1 MRIRYVWRML
11 SVVEEIRSLIDEG
24 KIQISKE
31 YTDSLCYMSVRDG
44 IILIAYR
51 SLDVSPDTISVYH
64 IQMPIPST
72 SVIHPDAEFT
82 FHDRFED
89 VLPSFGIT
97 KEGNEAEVERLS
109 KMMEYL
115 SQCDELSPE
124 HDEFLEAYTEFIRD
138 HTAFSDITHEVPV
151 GRTLYEFTHC
161 E

>member
-1 MRIRYVWRML
+1 ML
-11 SVVEEIRSLIDEG
+11 SVVEEVRLLIDKD
-24 KIQISKE
+24 KIQISKK
-31 YTDSLCYMSVRDG
+31 YTDSLFYKSVRDG

-51 SLDVSPDTISVYH
+51 SLDVDPDTISVYH
-64 IQMPIPST
+64 IQVPVPS
-72 SVIHPDAEFT
+72 VVRPDVEFT
-82 FHDRFED
+82 FHDSFEE

-97 KEGNEAEVERLS
+97 KEGIEAEVERLS

-151 GRTLYEFTHC
+151 GRTFYEFTHC

>member
-1 MRIRYVWRML
+1 M
-11 SVVEEIRSLIDEG
+11 VEEVRSLIDEG

-31 YTDSLCYMSVRDG
+31 YTDSLCYKSVRDG

-51 SLDVSPDTISVYH
+51 SLDVDPDTISVYH
-64 IQMPIPST
+64 IQVPVPS
-72 SVIHPDAEFT
+72 VVRPDVEFT
-82 FHDRFED
+82 FYDRFEE
-89 VLPSFGIT
+89 VLPCFGIT
-97 KEGNEAEVERLS
+97 KEGIEAEVERLS

>member
-1 MRIRYVWRML
+1 MI
-11 SVVEEIRSLIDEG
+11 SVVEEIRLLIDEG

-31 YTDSLCYMSVRDG
+31 YTKSLCYKSVRDG

-51 SLDVSPDTISVYH
+51 SLDVDPDTISVYH
-64 IQMPIPST
+64 IQMPIPT
-72 SVIHPDAEFT
+72 RSVIHPNAEFT
-82 FHDRFED
+82 FHDSFEE
-89 VLPSFGIT
+89 VLPSFVIT
-97 KEGNEAEVERLS
+97 KEGIEEEVERLS

-124 HDEFLEAYTEFIRD
+124 HEEFLEAYTEFIHD

-151 GRTLYEFTHC
+151 GRTFYEFTHC